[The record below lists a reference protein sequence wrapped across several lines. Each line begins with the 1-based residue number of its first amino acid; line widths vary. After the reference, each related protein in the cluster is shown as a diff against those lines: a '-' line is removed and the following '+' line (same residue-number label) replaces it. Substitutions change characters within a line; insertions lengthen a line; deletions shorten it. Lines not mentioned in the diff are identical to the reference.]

1 MRERSLVRSRPSRRR
16 RWMPPQR
23 RSAGSSC
30 GFPTSGSGVKL
41 NCGDSPGSDKMK
53 RTLVLL
59 TLGALAAGTAVAD
72 PPKTL
77 RADEI
82 VSGGNGKVG
91 SVRKLTIKDGPSFT
105 EKLTA
110 YDEAG
115 HSYHYIIVDSPLPIT
130 DYKSKIMVL
139 PGKGDGMTKVVWSGT
154 FKRKNTSDNP
164 PEAESDAG
172 ALKLVKGVYRGGL
185 DNLKKMLSN

>member
-1 MRERSLVRSRPSRRR
+1 
-16 RWMPPQR
+16 
-23 RSAGSSC
+23 
-30 GFPTSGSGVKL
+30 
-41 NCGDSPGSDKMK
+41 MK

-77 RADEI
+77 RVVESVQIKASPDAVWAAVKDWDSLNKWHPGFSSDEI

-91 SVRKLTIKDGPSFT
+91 SVRKITVKDGPSFT

-110 YDEAG
+110 FDDAG
-115 HSYHYIIVDSPLPIT
+115 HSYRYIIVESPLPIT
-130 DYKSKIMVL
+130 DYKSKVL
-139 PGKGDGMTKVVWSGT
+139 VRPGKSAGMTEVVWSGT

-185 DNLKKMLSN
+185 DNLKKTLAN